1 MLSRR
6 AGKVVK
12 AEAKKAAQEDS
23 TLEKFSKDEMKE
35 IAIAAVKDAQEE
47 IKQAGKRAKA
57 EL

>member
-1 MLSRR
+1 M

-12 AEAKKAAQEDS
+12 AEAKKAVQEDS
-23 TLEKFSKDEMKE
+23 TLEKFTKDEMKE

-47 IKQAGKRAKA
+47 IKQASKRKV